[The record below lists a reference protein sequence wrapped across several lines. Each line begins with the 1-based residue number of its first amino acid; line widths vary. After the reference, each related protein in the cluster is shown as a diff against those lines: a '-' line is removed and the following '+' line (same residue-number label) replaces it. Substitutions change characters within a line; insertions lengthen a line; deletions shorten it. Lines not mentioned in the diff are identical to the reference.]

1 MNLTEDEQKYLLKFE
16 KSVEKIYWNYISLGL
31 LLCVAMVGLIIAIV
45 KKRNEGFL
53 IAIISGGIGLNLFLL
68 SRSYQKLYA
77 IIKKMKQYISE
88 LTEIKKGAK

>member
-88 LTEIKKGAK
+88 LTEIKKGTG